1 MSRAARVS
9 AGQVMRELIEALLS
23 DGSAMSTED
32 IANAVGTTTRA
43 VMGPLTAMKKEAEAV
58 SFPGQR
64 VGNTTPTMWRST
76 AAVFIAPRT
85 AAPCRPYVP
94 PRPTVIPVRAGGAL
108 APVVTDG
115 PGIGMGH
122 WTRNKFSPTETYK

>member
-1 MSRAARVS
+1 MSS
-9 AGQVMRELIEALLS
+9 AQRSALKLRELVMIMLA
-23 DGSAMSTED
+23 DGTPMSTED
-32 IANAVGTTTRA
+32 IAHALGTTPRTA
-43 VMGPLTAMKKEAEAV
+43 MGALTALKHEADVV

-76 AAVFIAPRT
+76 AAVLIAPRS